1 MDWEMWPFRPSGC
14 WTQSGDLLTPDSLMV
29 LHPSSKSGH
38 SNCIPQEGLLCRAPI
53 LQEEAQTVMAAC
65 SSPCSALHTAG
76 SDTSAASV
84 CRLLAGCEL
93 DLGWK
98 DADTELDLDTAG
110 SGTECSKIQAQGPSG
125 RNIHSA
131 TKPGS
136 QATAPRED
144 QEIISYNLIH
154 PVTVYFFNICNLY
167 IFRGWSTLGFLC
179 LYFGKKLKINRSLSF
194 IDIASSYFRKTN

>member
-93 DLGWK
+93 DLGSK
-98 DADTELDLDTAG
+98 DADTEQDL
-110 SGTECSKIQAQGPSG
+110 SWIQTLLAVALNAARSRHRALQAETSIQQPNQAARQRRPPGGALAPM
-125 RNIHSA
+125 RVSA
-131 TKPGS
+131 WP
-136 QATAPRED
+136 ANA
-144 QEIISYNLIH
+144 
-154 PVTVYFFNICNLY
+154 
-167 IFRGWSTLGFLC
+167 
-179 LYFGKKLKINRSLSF
+179 
-194 IDIASSYFRKTN
+194 A